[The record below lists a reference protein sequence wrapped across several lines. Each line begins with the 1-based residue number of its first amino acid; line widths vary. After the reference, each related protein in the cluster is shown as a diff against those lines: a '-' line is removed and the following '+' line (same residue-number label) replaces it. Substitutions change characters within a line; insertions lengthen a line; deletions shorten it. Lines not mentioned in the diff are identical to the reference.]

1 MPGPVLPPAGPA
13 QPYPGLQLTA
23 LDIISSALRLIGVL
37 AAGET
42 APGYQANIALQTLNQ
57 LVDSLSAERL
67 MIWSILRN
75 LYTLTAGVQ
84 TYQLGPS
91 TPATF
96 ATTLD
101 QQRYVRLERAGI
113 IYLGNA
119 LQPLELPM
127 EVLTEVGWAA
137 IPVKAIAST
146 LPQYL
151 YDDKAFPQRN
161 LNFWPFPDVSTQVAL
176 YLWTPLTFFPDLTT
190 QFTFPPAYIKM
201 LRYNLAIDLAA
212 EWPGNP
218 ATAAAIFAL
227 AKETKGVVKSFN
239 VEPVDMRCD
248 AALTAMGIN
257 GLYDWRS
264 DQPVGGRNG

>member
-42 APGYQANIALQTLNQ
+42 APGYQANIALSTLNQ
-57 LVDSLSAERL
+57 MVDSMSAERL

-75 LYTLTAGVQ
+75 LYTLTAGIQ

-91 TPATF
+91 TPTTF

-101 QQRYVRLERAGI
+101 QQRYVRMERAGI
-113 IYLGNA
+113 ISLNNPQ
-119 LQPLELPM
+119 QPLELPM
-127 EVLTEVGWAA
+127 ELLTDSGWAG

-146 LPQYL
+146 LPQYV
-151 YDDKAFPQRN
+151 YDDGNFPQRN
-161 LNFWPFPDVSTQVAL
+161 LNFWPFPNISVQVAL
-176 YLWTPLTFFPDLTT
+176 YLWTPLIFFPDLST
-190 QFTFPPAYIKM
+190 QFIFPPAYIKM
-201 LRYNLAIDLAA
+201 LRYNLAVDLAA

-218 ATAAAIFAL
+218 ATAGAIYAL
-227 AKETKGVVKSFN
+227 AKETKSVVKSLN
-239 VEPVDMRCD
+239 IIPVDMRCD
-248 AALTAMGIN
+248 PAITAMGIN

-264 DQPVGGRNG
+264 DQPVGGRTG